1 MKNTAYLLTTLKAF
15 NMKPFIELS
24 VLEQKARKK
33 SENIKCGDCPIYTL
47 CRKNEMIIE
56 ACDFIYLSAFKSG
69 YNTHKKEMRL
79 KKKK

>member
-1 MKNTAYLLTTLKAF
+1 
-15 NMKPFIELS
+15 MKPFIELS